1 MADNTLPGSDATV
14 TTAHEMGLSNN
25 STAFA
30 GPQHMFEDPS
40 LYTGGTGAQQT
51 LTHDMA
57 LAPYIMNA
65 SHGSNRE
72 MDRSQPWPYITT
84 HSALDM
90 STASS
95 LPPST
100 SQLGTSSTAAGGL
113 NQTYPTLG
121 MLPTSVSSHAGF
133 PGQFGD
139 NYQGQEALAMGAAY
153 SGPYLGSPDT
163 MLDDDVEISHD
174 GYI

>member
-1 MADNTLPGSDATV
+1 MAYNTPISPDATIS
-14 TTAHEMGLSNN
+14 TAHEMGISMN

-40 LYTGGTGAQQT
+40 LHTAGTNAQQT
-51 LTHDMA
+51 LAHNMA
-57 LAPYIMNA
+57 LSPYTVNA
-65 SHGSNRE
+65 SYGSNRE
-72 MDRSQPWPYITT
+72 MNVSQPWPYTT
-84 HSALDM
+84 TYSALGM

-121 MLPTSVSSHAGF
+121 MLPTPVSSHAGF

-139 NYQGQEALAMGAAY
+139 NYRGQEALAMGAAY